1 MRNLKLI
8 LYLMIFTGIFLLC
21 TSSIYG
27 NLSLNAFDTP
37 NDNGSSITINW
48 QHDGDIGE
56 YFELF
61 RKTEDDTIWQS
72 IKKSDMDIYSY
83 LDERIERGTLYNYGL
98 KVVINDT
105 IATEM
110 VTTKPVSARAQLFD
124 TGKLVVFIMILVYF
138 LIIIFF
144 IKSARKGKTFFIR
157 KIAGLDAL
165 DEAVGRATEMG
176 KPILFVPGLSVME
189 DIATIAAVN
198 ILGPVAKK
206 VAEYGSDLI
215 VPNRDPIVTSV
226 TQEVVKESYIEA
238 GRPDLYNPEKVWFVT
253 QSQFAYAGAVQGIM
267 VRDKPAT
274 NLFLGM
280 FWAESLLLAET
291 GNSTGAI
298 QIAGTDSVNQLPFFI
313 TSCDYTIM
321 GEELYAASAYLSKN
335 PLLTSSIK
343 AQDFGKLA
351 VFIILLLG
359 LIFSIF
365 NSNII
370 INLLTVR

>member
-1 MRNLKLI
+1 MRNLKFILCLI
-8 LYLMIFTGIFLLC
+8 IFTGIFFLC

-37 NDNGSSITINW
+37 DDDGSSITINW

-61 RKTEDDTIWQS
+61 RKTEDDTLWQS
-72 IKKSDMDIYSY
+72 IKKSNMDIYSY
-83 LDERIERGTLYNYGL
+83 IDDNIERGTLYNYGL

-110 VTTKPVSARAQLFD
+110 VTTKPVSARAQLFN
-124 TGKLVVFIMILVYF
+124 TGKLVVLF
-138 LIIIFF
+138 LIIIYLSILIYF
-144 IKSARKGKTFFIR
+144 IHAAKKGKALFIR

-176 KPILFVPGLSVME
+176 KPTLFIPGISTMS

-206 VAEYGSDLI
+206 IAEYGSDLL
-215 VPNRDPIVTSV
+215 VPNKDPIVTSV
-226 TQEVVKESYIEA
+226 TQEIVKESYTEA
-238 GRPDLYNPEKVWFVT
+238 GRPDLYNPDKIWFVT
-253 QSQFAYAGAVQGIM
+253 DSQFAYAAAVQGIM
-267 VRDKPAT
+267 VREKPAT

-280 FWAESLLLAET
+280 FYAESLLLAET

-298 QIAGTDSVNQLPFFI
+298 QIAGTDSVDQLPFFI

-321 GEELYAASAYLSKN
+321 GEELYAAGAYLSKE
-335 PLLTSSIK
+335 PALLSSIK
-343 AQDFGKLA
+343 A
-351 VFIILLLG
+351 V
-359 LIFSIF
+359 SYTH
-365 NSNII
+365 
-370 INLLTVR
+370 LTLPTICSV

>member
-1 MRNLKLI
+1 MRNLKFILCLI
-8 LYLMIFTGIFLLC
+8 IFTGIFFLC

-37 NDNGSSITINW
+37 DDDGSSITINW

-61 RKTEDDTIWQS
+61 RKTEDDTLWQS
-72 IKKSDMDIYSY
+72 IKKSNMDIYSY
-83 LDERIERGTLYNYGL
+83 IDDNIERGTLYNYGL

-110 VTTKPVSARAQLFD
+110 VTTKPVSARAQLFN
-124 TGKLVVFIMILVYF
+124 TGKLVVLF
-138 LIIIFF
+138 LIIIYLSILIYF
-144 IKSARKGKTFFIR
+144 IHAAKKGKALFIR

-176 KPILFVPGLSVME
+176 KPTLFIPGISTMS

-206 VAEYGSDLI
+206 IAEYGSDLL
-215 VPNRDPIVTSV
+215 VPNKDPIVTSV
-226 TQEVVKESYIEA
+226 TQEIVKESYTEA
-238 GRPDLYNPEKVWFVT
+238 GRPDLYNPDKIWFVT
-253 QSQFAYAGAVQGIM
+253 DSQFAYAAAVQGIM
-267 VRDKPAT
+267 VREKPAT

-280 FWAESLLLAET
+280 FYAESLLLAET

-298 QIAGTDSVNQLPFFI
+298 QIAGTDSVDQLPFFI

-321 GEELYAASAYLSKN
+321 GEELYAAGAYLSKE
-335 PLLTSSIK
+335 PALLSSIK
-343 AQDFGKLA
+343 AQDYGKL
-351 VFIILLLG
+351 IIFTSLLVG
-359 LIFSIF
+359 LILSLLK
-365 NSNII
+365 SNWLIK
-370 INLLTVR
+370 LLTVR

>member
-1 MRNLKLI
+1 MRNLKFILCLI
-8 LYLMIFTGIFLLC
+8 IFTGIFFLC

-37 NDNGSSITINW
+37 DDDGSSITINW

-61 RKTEDDTIWQS
+61 RKTEDDTLWQS
-72 IKKSDMDIYSY
+72 IKKSNMDIYSY
-83 LDERIERGTLYNYGL
+83 IDDNIERGTLYNYGL

-110 VTTKPVSARAQLFD
+110 VTTKPVSARAQLFN
-124 TGKLVVFIMILVYF
+124 TGKLVVLF
-138 LIIIFF
+138 LIIIYLSILIYF
-144 IKSARKGKTFFIR
+144 IHAAKKGKALFIR

-176 KPILFVPGLSVME
+176 KPTLFIPGISTMS

-206 VAEYGSDLI
+206 IAEYGSDLL
-215 VPNRDPIVTSV
+215 VPNKDPIVTSV
-226 TQEVVKESYIEA
+226 TQEVVKESYTEA
-238 GRPDLYNPEKVWFVT
+238 GRPDLYNPDKIWFVT
-253 QSQFAYAGAVQGIM
+253 DSQFAYAAAVQGIM
-267 VRDKPAT
+267 VREKPAT

-280 FWAESLLLAET
+280 FYAESLLLAET

-298 QIAGTDSVNQLPFFI
+298 QIAGTDSVDQLPFFI

-321 GEELYAASAYLSKN
+321 GEELYAAGAYLSKE
-335 PLLTSSIK
+335 PALLSSIK
-343 AQDFGKLA
+343 AQDYGKL
-351 VFIILLLG
+351 IIFTSLLVG
-359 LIFSIF
+359 LILSLLK
-365 NSNII
+365 SNWLIK
-370 INLLTVR
+370 LLTVR